1 MINLKWNNKEKCVE
15 VARVLFIKDFILD
28 KTQKRVQDAE
38 MRAGSPERSSGDCDY
53 DIIKQNKGGKNES
66 IFD

>member
-38 MRAGSPERSSGDCDY
+38 MRAGSGKETSLSCDY
-53 DIIKQNKGGKNES
+53 DIIKLKEEDKK
-66 IFD
+66 

>member
-38 MRAGSPERSSGDCDY
+38 MRAGSEKEISPSCDY
-53 DIIKQNKGGKNES
+53 DI
-66 IFD
+66 